1 MPSQWNR
8 LCEILERAQSM
19 PAKSKAAYVKAAFTA
34 LALECHAKVTSARA
48 LRAMPSKMKRKTI
61 GHKANGQKPHK
72 KRRSLNLA
80 ARSAVKKSDV
90 QK

>member
-34 LALECHAKVTSARA
+34 LALECHAKTKSARA
-48 LRAMPSKMKRKTI
+48 LRTMPLKMQRKV
-61 GHKANGQKPHK
+61 NDQRPRK
-72 KRRSLNLA
+72 KRHSLNLA
-80 ARSAVKKSDV
+80 ARSAAKKSDV